1 MNQTC
6 QPPASQAALVAA
18 LMQQLASNGQPVQCF
33 DTHISWVLVAGGHAY
48 KIKKAVTLDFLD
60 CSTLAARRR
69 YCEEELRLNR
79 RLAPD
84 LYLDV
89 VKVTG
94 DAAQPCLDG
103 VGEALDYAVHMHA
116 FDQAALWSRRLANGQ
131 VSAPEVDA
139 LAGLLGRLHQ
149 EAAAAPADSAWGSPT
164 SIAANA
170 DRTIE
175 ALARLVPDSASQAVL
190 ARLRSWDAAQRARLA
205 PTFKKRKNAGMV
217 RECHGDLHAGN
228 ILTTARGVEVFDC
241 IEFSAALRWIDVIND
256 LAFIWMDLIFRRR
269 CDLASRMLNGY
280 LALTGDYA
288 GLVVLAYYSVH
299 RALVRCLVMLLRA
312 AQSAPSDLSD
322 AARCEG
328 FAYLGLAV
336 RLAAKGKPA
345 IAITHGFSGSGK
357 TWFSR
362 QAAEY
367 LGAVHLRSDI
377 ERKRVYGLRVSDRSG
392 ALPGSQLYEAAA
404 TRCTY
409 ARLHR
414 LTRMVVQAGMVA
426 LVDAAF
432 LAPSLRQRF
441 ARYADR
447 AGVPFLIF
455 DVRASPAVMTHRLAE
470 RASALSDASDADAR
484 VLARQLADAKPL
496 SDCEMERTVVV
507 DTEAGIS
514 PADVARLCEP
524 LKAMLGI
531 QCSP

>member
-18 LMQQLASNGQPVQCF
+18 LMQQLAANGQPVQCF

-48 KIKKAVTLDFLD
+48 KIKKAVVLDFLD

-69 YCEEELRLNR
+69 FCEEELRLNR
-79 RLAPD
+79 RLSPD

-94 DAAQPCLDG
+94 DAAQPRLG
-103 VGEALDYAVHMHA
+103 GAGEALDYAVHMHA
-116 FDQAALWSRRLANGQ
+116 FEQAALWSRRLAEGQ
-131 VSAPEVDA
+131 LSAREVDA
-139 LAGLLGRLHQ
+139 LAGLLGRFHQ
-149 EAAAAPADSAWGSPT
+149 EAAAAPADSASGSPE

-170 DRTIE
+170 DRTIDALARLAPDSASQE
-175 ALARLVPDSASQAVL
+175 ALARL
-190 ARLRSWDAAQRARLA
+190 RTWDTAQRRRLA
-205 PTFKKRKNAGMV
+205 PAFGKRKGAGMV

-241 IEFSAALRWIDVIND
+241 IEFSEALRWIDVIND
-256 LAFIWMDLIFRRR
+256 LAFIRMDLLFQGR
-269 CDLASRMLNGY
+269 CDLAARLLNGY

-299 RALVRCLVMLLRA
+299 RALVRCLVLLLRA
-312 AQSAPSDLSD
+312 AQSTPSDLAD
-322 AARCEG
+322 AARREAL
-328 FAYLGLAV
+328 AYLGLAV
-336 RLAAKGKPA
+336 RLAGDGRPA

-357 TWFSR
+357 TWFCR

-377 ERKRVYGLRVSDRSG
+377 ERKRLYGLEASDRSG
-392 ALPGSQLYEAAA
+392 ALPGSPLYEAAA
-404 TRCTY
+404 TRRTY
-409 ARLHR
+409 ASLLH
-414 LTRMVVQAGMVA
+414 LTRIVVQAGMVA

-432 LAPSLRQRF
+432 LAPALRQRF

-455 DVRASPAVMTHRLAE
+455 DVRARPAVMAQRLAE
-470 RASALSDASDADAR
+470 RAGALADASDADAR

-507 DTEAGIS
+507 DTGAGRS

-524 LKAMLGI
+524 LKAMQGI
-531 QCSP
+531 RCVQ